1 MMSSSTT
8 ARNSSSLRIPKVISL
23 TISIQYLGATASQ
36 KQELGNTASTYLM
49 MLRALKSSTMGNSV
63 IIQAMMT
70 HVSGQA
76 YDVGSYGNDIHEM
89 MELAAIHQDF
99 GLYAHNNQPVHH
111 VLYVAKKAGCN
122 SVADKYLRKVMNKL
136 YTTNGWAGDEDNGEM
151 ASWYVLSAL
160 GIYSLEG
167 RKMRSFW
174 AVLQSSMQACSFQ
187 TTRLSR

>member
-1 MMSSSTT
+1 
-8 ARNSSSLRIPKVISL
+8 
-23 TISIQYLGATASQ
+23 
-36 KQELGNTASTYLM
+36 
-49 MLRALKSSTMGNSV
+49 
-63 IIQAMMT
+63 
-70 HVSGQA
+70 
-76 YDVGSYGNDIHEM
+76 M

-167 RKMRSFW
+167 AKDEVVLGSP
-174 AVLQSSMQACSFQ
+174 AVKHASVQLPNDKVVQVDTENQADDHPYVQSVTWSPTAGTTQ
-187 TTRLSR
+187 TIEGNVIKFT